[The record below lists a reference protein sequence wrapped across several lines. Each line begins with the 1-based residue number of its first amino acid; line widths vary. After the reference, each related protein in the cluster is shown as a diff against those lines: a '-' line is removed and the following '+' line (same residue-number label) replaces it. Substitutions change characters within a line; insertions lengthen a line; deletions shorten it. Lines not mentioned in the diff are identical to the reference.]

1 MMEESSCGTYRQG
14 ARCVEPPLLSTVESE
29 PWRFCVLQ
37 SIFHIRGRVDRERV
51 GIR

>member
-29 PWRFCVLQ
+29 PWRFCVTPINL
-37 SIFHIRGRVDRERV
+37 SYPRAS
-51 GIR
+51 